1 MEFFDEF
8 LNNLFLCSMKVFRL
22 PFLAK
27 LALTLI
33 SIIGLGFLAKI
44 GQPIL
49 VPLFFAFLLALL
61 FVPFADFLESRLR
74 LSRAISTVSSL
85 VVMLLVASGIVYF
98 FSFQLSDFINDIP
111 TLEAQF
117 TKTFLQLQT
126 WILNQFDIN
135 FSVQMKYLNQGL
147 EKLLSSSGLILGFT
161 VNMFSSIFAFLAFS
175 ILFFIFILNYRRNFY
190 IFITS
195 VFADKHRLK
204 VNEVIDSVQ
213 RVTKDYIVGLLIQI
227 LIVSVL
233 TSVFLSVLGVKYA
246 ILLGV
251 LTGLL
256 NVIPYIG
263 ITIAALIACLISFAT
278 GGGNIF
284 IIILG
289 YVGIHFL
296 DANITLPFVIGS
308 KVKINAFFSFL
319 ALLIGE
325 QLWGISGMFFGI
337 PFLAILKII
346 FESVKELEP
355 WGKVL
360 GEEEDEES
368 TEPLEKLK
376 EEMPLDFDEK

>member
-1 MEFFDEF
+1 
-8 LNNLFLCSMKVFRL
+8 MKVFRL

>member
-1 MEFFDEF
+1 
-8 LNNLFLCSMKVFRL
+8 MKVFQL

-27 LALTLI
+27 LALALI
-33 SIIGLGFLAKI
+33 SIIAFGFLAKI

-61 FVPFADFLESRLR
+61 FVPFATFLESKLR
-74 LSRAISTVSSL
+74 FSRAISTVFSL
-85 VVMLLVASGIVYF
+85 IVMLLATSGIVYF

-117 TKTFLQLQT
+117 TKTFSQLQN
-126 WILNQFDIN
+126 WILKQFNIN

-161 VNMFSSIFAFLAFS
+161 VSMFSSIFAFLAFS

-190 IFITS
+190 TFITT
-195 VFADKHRLK
+195 VFADKHRFT
-204 VNEVIDSVQ
+204 VNEVIQRVQ
-213 RVTKDYIVGLLIQI
+213 RVTKDYIIGLLIQV
-227 LIVSVL
+227 LIVSIL
-233 TSVFLSVLGVKYA
+233 TSVFLSILGVKYA

-263 ITIAALIACLISFAT
+263 ITMAALIACFISFAT
-278 GGGNIF
+278 GGGHIL

-289 YVGIHFL
+289 YIGIHFL

-346 FESVKELEP
+346 FESVNGLEP

-360 GEEEDEES
+360 GEEDDEEES
-368 TEPLEKLK
+368 TEPLERLK
-376 EEMPLDFDEK
+376 EEIPLNLDENK